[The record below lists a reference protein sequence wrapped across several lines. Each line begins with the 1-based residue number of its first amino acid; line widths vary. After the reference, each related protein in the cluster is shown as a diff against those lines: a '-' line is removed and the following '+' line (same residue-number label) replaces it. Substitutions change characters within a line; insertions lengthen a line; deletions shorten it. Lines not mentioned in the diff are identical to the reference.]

1 MINATKARKMTETY
15 HEDKKRQIVEKTKS
29 YIETTVSKLVE
40 TEAKKGLSTATF
52 FPSASIDR
60 NYFKNIMVDEKGF
73 DCEFKFNGAVTIK
86 W

>member
-1 MINATKARKMTETY
+1 MINATEARKMTETY
-15 HEDKKRQIVEKTKS
+15 HDDKKRQIIEKTEN

-40 TEAKKGLSTATF
+40 TEAPKGISIITLF
-52 FPSASIDR
+52 LPDFIDR
-60 NYFKNIMVDEKGF
+60 DCFKNIMVDGKGY